1 MKNQKPLSEYQKR
14 RLGAVISALQSPTF
28 STQAHNVPGVQLF
41 INTPCANPAKTL
53 PQNQRDIKKSV
64 ETYLSKVNIFID
76 YYGKHKRQRDQRL

>member
-28 STQAHNVPGVQLF
+28 STQALNVPGFQYLATHQVL
-41 INTPCANPAKTL
+41 TL
-53 PQNQRDIKKSV
+53 PQNQWDIKKSV